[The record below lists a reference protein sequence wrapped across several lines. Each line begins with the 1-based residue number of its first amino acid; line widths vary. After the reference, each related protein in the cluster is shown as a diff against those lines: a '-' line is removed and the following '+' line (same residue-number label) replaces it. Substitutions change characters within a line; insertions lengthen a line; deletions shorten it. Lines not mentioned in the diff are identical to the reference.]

1 MFERGRAGGTGRAD
15 RRLRPVRTRVAGALL
30 KPTASMPAD
39 ARALLRADATKLRS
53 ELARAPTRQLSAEA
67 KAHVAEMISL
77 LDEAQK
83 APVVRQAI

>member
-1 MFERGRAGGTGRAD
+1 MAESA
-15 RRLRPVRTRVAGALL
+15 RLQKHYREVVRP
-30 KPTASMPAD
+30 K
-39 ARALLRADATKLRS
+39 LRA
-53 ELARAPTRQLSAEA
+53 ELARIPTRQLSAEA